1 MLVLL
6 SVSKHMAYAQT
17 AVINNTETQT
27 QEAVSP
33 PKNSTPAQPSEPTEQ
48 FEKSD
53 TLDAQSE
60 TASAKLDPKK
70 QTAERSKSVS
80 FGHNVAQTSNV
91 FPAGDCTAGTFLIAC
106 GITDKLTMGMSPWLY
121 ASYNSDNIMLRYQF
135 YKKQRETS
143 AFQFAYVKTFTPS
156 KKMPSQTDSSSA
168 DYDPDYCTTSRKCF
182 IGYEMDTL
190 WSYFIHSI
198 RYTKGYTLHLNA
210 QIAYYW
216 NDKKPFSIR
225 RPQAVR
231 TEWQS
236 NVSILNEVQLVKNFY
251 LNGEFGVLGLSEKYP
266 ALHSGVT
273 IEYRGMNWAIRLG
286 GSGTGNLAG
295 WWGVDRFDY
304 HSYALYAS
312 SEGLER
318 KFSDAELQKDFSVH
332 PEIYVQYS
340 FSL

>member
-1 MLVLL
+1 MVFL
-6 SVSKHMAYAQT
+6 SATAHVAFAQT
-17 AVINNTETQT
+17 SNDVSTAPSS
-27 QEAVSP
+27 QESSATLP
-33 PKNSTPAQPSEPTEQ
+33 LDNLKTAEESEPV
-48 FEKSD
+48 EKRQ
-53 TLDAQSE
+53 TPKLQIEVNPTKSE
-60 TASAKLDPKK
+60 TKK
-70 QTAERSKSVS
+70 QNSERSKSVS

-91 FPAGDCTAGTFLIAC
+91 FPAGDCTIGTYLFAC

-121 ASYNSDNIMLRYQF
+121 VSYNADNVMLRYQIYNKPKETQTVQLAYIKT
-135 YKKQRETS
+135 YKP
-143 AFQFAYVKTFTPS
+143 F
-156 KKMPSQTDSSSA
+156 KKMPSQTDSSSPS
-168 DYDPDYCTTSRKCF
+168 YDPDYCVASRKCF

-190 WSYFIHSI
+190 WSYFIHTV
-198 RYTKGYTLHLNA
+198 RYTKSYNLHLNA
-210 QIAYYW
+210 QLAYYW
-216 NDKKPFSIR
+216 NDTKPFSIR

-236 NVSILNEVQLVKNFY
+236 NISVLNEVQLYKSFY
-251 LNGEFGVLGLSEKYP
+251 LNGEFGILGISEKYP

-273 IEYRGMNWAIRLG
+273 IDYRGINWSVRLG

-312 SEGLER
+312 EEGLDR
-318 KFSDAELQKDFSVH
+318 KFADSELQKDFSVH